1 MGTEFG
7 YYLEMAVRSLRRNP
21 VLTAL
26 MILAVA
32 LGIGACMTTLTAL
45 HVLTGDPLPGR
56 SGSIYMPRLD
66 PRAAD
71 TGEETTP
78 PVQVT
83 WTDGMALLHARRA
96 THQAL
101 MVGGSATIRPDDPG
115 MEAFITSGRF
125 TTADFFPM
133 FGTPFAFGQGWSDA
147 EDEGRAR
154 VAVISDALN
163 ARLFDGANSVG
174 RVLHVNDASFR
185 IIGVLKPWRPVPHFY
200 DIYSGEYAKAEDIYV
215 PLTAS
220 RDTELPRTGGV
231 ECWGAGSTEESD
243 MERSTCTWLQFWV
256 QLDNAQAKQA
266 YATFLEGYAREQ
278 HAAGRFERNLPTA
291 LTGVQAFLDERHVVP
306 SDVRLQFWLAS
317 GFFFVCLLNTVG
329 LMLAKF
335 LRRAGE
341 LGVRRALGASRRAIF
356 AQLLFE
362 AGIIGFAGGVIGL
375 GFAVVGLALV
385 RINPDRSA
393 QLAHLDLPM
402 LGITFVLSVVAAML
416 AGLFPAWRACQ
427 VPPGLHLKSQ

>member
-1 MGTEFG
+1 VGTEFA
-7 YYLEMAVRSLRRNP
+7 YYVEMAVRSLRRNP

-26 MILAVA
+26 MVVAVA

-45 HVLTGDPLPGR
+45 HVLNGDPLPGR
-56 SGSIYMPRLD
+56 SSHIYMPRMD
-66 PRAAD
+66 PRDIEVGTKDAL
-71 TGEETTP
+71 P
-78 PVQVT
+78 IQVT

-115 MEAFITSGRF
+115 VDAFISSGRF

-133 FGTPFAFGQGWSDA
+133 FGTPFQYGHGWSAD
-147 EDEGRAR
+147 DDDGRAR
-154 VAVISDALN
+154 VAVLSDALN
-163 ARLFDGANSVG
+163 ARLFHGENSVG
-174 RVLHVNDASFR
+174 RTIHVNETSFR
-185 IIGVLKPWRPVPHFY
+185 VIGVLRPWRPVPHFY
-200 DIYSGEYAKAEDIYV
+200 DVYTGDFSKAEDLYV

-220 RDTELPRTGGV
+220 RDAEMAREGGIS
-231 ECWGAGSTEESD
+231 CWGDGSSD
-243 MERSTCTWLQFWV
+243 EASMERAQCTWLQFWV
-256 QLDNAQAKQA
+256 QLDDEAAKQA

-278 HAAGRFERNLPTA
+278 HASGRFQRDEPTA
-291 LTGVQAFLDERHVVP
+291 LTTVPDFLDEQHVVP
-306 SDVRLQFWLAS
+306 SDVRLQFWLAL

-335 LRRAGE
+335 LRRANE

-356 AQLLFE
+356 AQLVVE
-362 AGIIGFAGGVIGL
+362 AGIIGLAGGIVGL
-375 GFAVVGLALV
+375 VLAVGGLALV
-385 RINPDRSA
+385 RMNPGRSA
-393 QLAHLDLPM
+393 QLAHLDLSM
-402 LGITFVLSVVAAML
+402 LAVTFVLSVTAAML